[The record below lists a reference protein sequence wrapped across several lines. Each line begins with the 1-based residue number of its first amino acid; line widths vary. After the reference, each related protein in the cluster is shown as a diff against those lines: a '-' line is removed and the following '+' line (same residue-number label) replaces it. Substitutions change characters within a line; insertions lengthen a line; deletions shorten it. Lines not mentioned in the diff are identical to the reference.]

1 MLPKV
6 QFLKTYILFVGIVAF
21 GFIYL
26 SLGELIPPSLSN
38 ELIFPEISPQLFLA
52 KNVYVEH
59 PNQNIEVE
67 VLNGCG
73 VPFLAAKTT
82 DYLRSKHFDVVF
94 SGNAKNQL
102 YQHTMILQRNEKI
115 ESLKKIADSFGLEL
129 DDSKHIIIVPDE
141 SLCLDVTVILGADY
155 RKFEE
160 LMAHI
165 FNSPFEFFVTK

>member
-6 QFLKTYILFVGIVAF
+6 QFLKTYILFVGIVSF

-26 SLGELIPPSLSN
+26 FSGDLIHQTLTN
-38 ELIFPEISPQLFLA
+38 ELIFPVIPPKLMVARQS
-52 KNVYVEH
+52 YVEH
-59 PNQNIEVE
+59 PNQSIEVE

-73 VPFLAAKTT
+73 VANLAARTT
-82 DYLRSKHFDVVF
+82 DFLRSKHFDVVF
-94 SGNAKNQL
+94 SGDAKNQL

-155 RKFEE
+155 RKFAE
-160 LMAHI
+160 LTEHI
-165 FNSPFEFFVTK
+165 NASPY

>member
-38 ELIFPEISPQLFLA
+38 GLIFPEISPQLFLA
-52 KNVYVEH
+52 KNVYVEY

-67 VLNGCG
+67 ILNGCG
-73 VPFLAAKTT
+73 VPSLAAKTT

-115 ESLKKIADSFGLEL
+115 ESLKKIDDSFGREL
-129 DDSKHIIIVPDE
+129 DDSKHIIIITDE
-141 SLCLDVTVILGADY
+141 ELCLDVTVILGADY
-155 RKFEE
+155 RKFVE
-160 LMAHI
+160 LIEHI
-165 FNSPFEFFVTK
+165 NASPF

>member
-1 MLPKV
+1 M
-6 QFLKTYILFVGIVAF
+6 
-21 GFIYL
+21 YL
-26 SLGELIPPSLSN
+26 SLGELIPPSLTN
-38 ELIFPEISPQLFLA
+38 ELIFPDISPQLFLS

-94 SGNAKNQL
+94 SGNARNQQ
-102 YQHTMILQRNEKI
+102 YQHTLIILRNEKV
-115 ESLKKIADSFGLEL
+115 ESFIKIANSF
-129 DDSKHIIIVPDE
+129 DIDYTDITQIQVTPDE

-155 RKFEE
+155 RKFSE
-160 LMAHI
+160 LIEHI
-165 FNSPFEFFVTK
+165 SNSPLAEGNRLIPR

>member
-26 SLGELIPPSLSN
+26 SLGELFPPSLTN

-59 PNQNIEVE
+59 PNQSIEVE

-73 VPFLAAKTT
+73 VPYLAAQTT

-94 SGNAKNQL
+94 SGNARNQQ
-102 YQHTMILQRNEKI
+102 YQHTLIILRNEKV
-115 ESLKKIADSFGLEL
+115 ESFIKIANSF
-129 DDSKHIIIVPDE
+129 DIDYTDITQIQVTPDE

-155 RKFEE
+155 RKFAE
-160 LMAHI
+160 LTEHI
-165 FNSPFEFFVTK
+165 NANPF

>member
-26 SLGELIPPSLSN
+26 SSGELIHLSLTN

-82 DYLRSKHFDVVF
+82 DFLRSKHFDVVF
-94 SGNAKNQL
+94 SGDAKNQL
-102 YQHTMILQRNEKI
+102 YQHTIILQRNEKI
-115 ESLKKIADSFGLEL
+115 ESLIKIADSFGLEL

-141 SLCLDVTVILGADY
+141 SLCLDVTVILGTDY
-155 RKFEE
+155 RKFAKLTE
-160 LMAHI
+160 HI
-165 FNSPFEFFVTK
+165 NASPF

>member
-52 KNVYVEH
+52 KNVFVEH

-82 DYLRSKHFDVVF
+82 DFLRSKQFDVVF
-94 SGNAKNQL
+94 SGNARNQQ
-102 YQHTMILQRNEKI
+102 YQHTVILQRNEKI

-155 RKFEE
+155 RKFAE
-160 LMAHI
+160 LTEHI
-165 FNSPFEFFVTK
+165 NASPF

>member
-6 QFLKTYILFVGIVAF
+6 QFLKTYIFFVGIVTF

-26 SLGELIPPSLSN
+26 SYGDLIHQSLTN
-38 ELIFPEISPQLFLA
+38 ELIFPVISTQLILA

-59 PNQNIEVE
+59 PNQSIEVE

-82 DYLRSKHFDVVF
+82 DFLRSKHFDVVF
-94 SGNAKNQL
+94 SGDAKNQL

-155 RKFEE
+155 RKFAE
-160 LMAHI
+160 LIEHI
-165 FNSPFEFFVTK
+165 SNSPL

>member
-6 QFLKTYILFVGIVAF
+6 QFLKTYIVFVGIVAF

-26 SLGELIPPSLSN
+26 TSGDFIPPSLTN

-59 PNQNIEVE
+59 PNQSIEVE

-73 VPFLAAKTT
+73 VPYLAAQTT

-94 SGNAKNQL
+94 SGNARNQQ

-115 ESLKKIADSFGLEL
+115 ESLKKITDSFGVEL
-129 DDSKHIIIVPDE
+129 NDSKHVIILPNE

-155 RKFEE
+155 RKFAE
-160 LMAHI
+160 LLDYI
-165 FNSPFEFFVTK
+165 STIP

>member
-38 ELIFPEISPQLFLA
+38 ELIFPEISPQLFLP

-82 DYLRSKHFDVVF
+82 DFLRSKQFDVVF
-94 SGNAKNQL
+94 SGNARNQQ

-115 ESLKKIADSFGLEL
+115 ESLKKITDSFGIEL
-129 DDSKHIIIVPDE
+129 DDSKHVIILPNE
-141 SLCLDVTVILGADY
+141 SLCLDVTVILGEDY
-155 RKFEE
+155 RKFDE
-160 LMAHI
+160 LLDYI
-165 FNSPFEFFVTK
+165 STIP

>member
-26 SLGELIPPSLSN
+26 SLRELIPPSLSN
-38 ELIFPEISPQLFLA
+38 ESIFPEIYPQLFLP

-115 ESLKKIADSFGLEL
+115 ENLKKIADSFGLEL

-155 RKFEE
+155 RKFAE
-160 LMAHI
+160 LIEHI
-165 FNSPFEFFVTK
+165 SNSPL

>member
-6 QFLKTYILFVGIVAF
+6 QFLKTYIFFVGIVSF

-26 SLGELIPPSLSN
+26 SYGDLIHQSLTN
-38 ELIFPEISPQLFLA
+38 ELIFPVISTQLILA

-59 PNQNIEVE
+59 PNQSIEVE

-82 DYLRSKHFDVVF
+82 DFLRSKHFDVVF
-94 SGNAKNQL
+94 SGDAKNQV

-115 ESLKKIADSFGLEL
+115 ESLKKITVSFGLEL

-141 SLCLDVTVILGADY
+141 SLCLDVTVILGTDY
-155 RKFEE
+155 RKFAKLTE
-160 LMAHI
+160 HI
-165 FNSPFEFFVTK
+165 NASPF

>member
-38 ELIFPEISPQLFLA
+38 ELIFPEISPQLFLP

-73 VPFLAAKTT
+73 VPYLAAQTT

-94 SGNAKNQL
+94 SGNARNQQ
-102 YQHTMILQRNEKI
+102 YQHTLIILRNEKV
-115 ESLKKIADSFGLEL
+115 ESFIKIANSF
-129 DDSKHIIIVPDE
+129 DIDYTDITHIQVTPDE

-155 RKFEE
+155 RKFAE
-160 LMAHI
+160 LIEHI
-165 FNSPFEFFVTK
+165 SNSPL

>member
-26 SLGELIPPSLSN
+26 SLGELIPPSLTN
-38 ELIFPEISPQLFLA
+38 ELMFPEISPQHFLA

-59 PNQNIEVE
+59 PNQSIEVE

-73 VPFLAAKTT
+73 IPYLAAKTT
-82 DYLRSKHFDVVF
+82 DYLRSKKFDVVF
-94 SGNAKNQL
+94 SGNARNQQ
-102 YQHTMILQRNEKI
+102 YQHTLIILRNEKV
-115 ESLKKIADSFGLEL
+115 ESFIKIANSF
-129 DDSKHIIIVPDE
+129 DIDYTDITHIQVTPDE

-155 RKFEE
+155 RKFAE
-160 LMAHI
+160 LTEHI
-165 FNSPFEFFVTK
+165 NANPF

>member
-21 GFIYL
+21 GFMYI
-26 SLGELIPPSLSN
+26 SLGELIPPSLTN

-82 DYLRSKHFDVVF
+82 DFLRSKHFDVVF
-94 SGNAKNQL
+94 SGDAKNQL

-155 RKFEE
+155 RKFAE
-160 LMAHI
+160 LTEHI
-165 FNSPFEFFVTK
+165 NARPF

>member
-26 SLGELIPPSLSN
+26 SLGELIPPSLTN

-59 PNQNIEVE
+59 PNQSIEVE

-73 VPFLAAKTT
+73 VPYLAAQTT

-94 SGNAKNQL
+94 SGNARNQQ
-102 YQHTMILQRNEKI
+102 YQHTLIILRNEKV
-115 ESLKKIADSFGLEL
+115 ESFIKIANSF
-129 DDSKHIIIVPDE
+129 DIDYTDITHIQVTPDE

-155 RKFEE
+155 RKFAE
-160 LMAHI
+160 LIKHI
-165 FNSPFEFFVTK
+165 SASPL

>member
-1 MLPKV
+1 LLPKV

-26 SLGELIPPSLSN
+26 SLGELIPPSLTN

-59 PNQNIEVE
+59 SNQNIEVE

-94 SGNAKNQL
+94 SGNARNQQ
-102 YQHTMILQRNEKI
+102 YQHTLIILRNEKV
-115 ESLKKIADSFGLEL
+115 ESFIKIANSF
-129 DDSKHIIIVPDE
+129 DIDYTDITHIQVTPDE

-155 RKFEE
+155 RKFAE
-160 LMAHI
+160 LTEHI
-165 FNSPFEFFVTK
+165 NASPF

>member
-26 SLGELIPPSLSN
+26 SLGELIPPSLTN
-38 ELIFPEISPQLFLA
+38 ELLFPEISPQLFLA

-59 PNQNIEVE
+59 PNQSIEVE

-73 VPFLAAKTT
+73 VPYLAAQTT

-94 SGNAKNQL
+94 SGNARNQQ
-102 YQHTMILQRNEKI
+102 YQHTLIILRNEKV
-115 ESLKKIADSFGLEL
+115 ESFIKIANSF
-129 DDSKHIIIVPDE
+129 DIDYTDITHIQVTPDE

-155 RKFEE
+155 RKFAE
-160 LMAHI
+160 LIEHI
-165 FNSPFEFFVTK
+165 SNSPL

>member
-26 SLGELIPPSLSN
+26 SLGELIPPSLTN
-38 ELIFPEISPQLFLA
+38 ELIFPQISPQLFLA

-59 PNQNIEVE
+59 PNQSIEVE

-73 VPFLAAKTT
+73 VPYLAAQTT

-94 SGNAKNQL
+94 SGNARNQQ
-102 YQHTMILQRNEKI
+102 YQHTLIILRNEKV
-115 ESLKKIADSFGLEL
+115 ESFIKIANSF
-129 DDSKHIIIVPDE
+129 DIDYTDITHIQVTPDE
-141 SLCLDVTVILGADY
+141 SLCLDVTVIMGADY
-155 RKFEE
+155 RKFAE
-160 LMAHI
+160 LIKHI
-165 FNSPFEFFVTK
+165 SNSPL

>member
-26 SLGELIPPSLSN
+26 SLGKLIPPSLSN
-38 ELIFPEISPQLFLA
+38 ELIFPEISPQLFLP

-73 VPFLAAKTT
+73 VPSLAAKTT

-141 SLCLDVTVILGADY
+141 SLCLDVTVILGEDY
-155 RKFEE
+155 RKFAE
-160 LMAHI
+160 LTEHI
-165 FNSPFEFFVTK
+165 NQIPFKFFL

>member
-26 SLGELIPPSLSN
+26 SLGELIPPSLTN

-59 PNQNIEVE
+59 PNQSIEVE

-73 VPFLAAKTT
+73 VPYLAAQTT

-94 SGNAKNQL
+94 SGNARNQQ
-102 YQHTMILQRNEKI
+102 YQHTLIILRNEKV
-115 ESLKKIADSFGLEL
+115 ESFIKIANSF
-129 DDSKHIIIVPDE
+129 DIDYTDITHIQVTPDE

-155 RKFEE
+155 RKFAE
-160 LMAHI
+160 LTEHI
-165 FNSPFEFFVTK
+165 NANPF